1 MCCHCRYYT
10 CNHNFHWCTLFLNAT
25 VFSYYLSL
33 MINVI
38 CISQFISAHTCTL
51 LAINMNITQLP
62 SYPVTQL
69 PSYPVTKLP
78 SYPVTQLPS
87 YTKLPSYLVTK
98 LPSYPVTKLPIYP
111 VTQLPSYKVTQLPG
125 YCAPNLSCHILN
137 INWICI
143 NVLAIMQC
151 YPQKRVCEGPKW
163 PTLLVTCLINSNYLC
178 PHTWPYMFKHNYS

>member
-1 MCCHCRYYT
+1 MS
-10 CNHNFHWCTLFLNAT
+10 AT

-51 LAINMNITQLP
+51 LAINMNITQVLSYPVTKLPSSYSVTQLPSYRVTQLLSYPVIP

-69 PSYPVTKLP
+69 PSYQVTQLQSYPVTQLP
-78 SYPVTQLPS
+78 IQLPSYPVTQLLSYPVTQLPS
-87 YTKLPSYLVTK
+87 YP
-98 LPSYPVTKLPIYP
+98 
-111 VTQLPSYKVTQLPG
+111 VTQLPG

-151 YPQKRVCEGPKW
+151 YPQKRVCEGPK
-163 PTLLVTCLINSNYLC
+163 
-178 PHTWPYMFKHNYS
+178 